1 MKSNKNDNKTTIQN
15 QFEAQ
20 IRDAK
25 SGWQVT
31 KISKQNDNDK
41 SKK

>member
-1 MKSNKNDNKTTIQN
+1 MGNTPKVIVVN

-20 IRDAK
+20 TNNVK

-31 KISKQNDNDK
+31 ISSNN
-41 SKK
+41 SSSNTKK

>member
-1 MKSNKNDNKTTIQN
+1 MENKPKVIIVN

-20 IRDAK
+20 IKNAK

-31 KISKQNDNDK
+31 KSSNN
-41 SKK
+41 SSSNTKK

>member
-1 MKSNKNDNKTTIQN
+1 MKSDKKDNKTPIKN

-20 IRDAK
+20 IKDAK

-31 KISKQNDNDK
+31 KISKQDDNNK

>member
-1 MKSNKNDNKTTIQN
+1 MGNTPKKVIIVN

-20 IRDAK
+20 NKNVK

-31 KISKQNDNDK
+31 ISSNN
-41 SKK
+41 SSSNTKK

>member
-1 MKSNKNDNKTTIQN
+1 MKSNKNDNKSTIKN
-15 QFEAQ
+15 QFEVQ
-20 IRDAK
+20 IKDAK

>member
-1 MKSNKNDNKTTIQN
+1 MKSDKKDNKTVIKN

-20 IRDAK
+20 IKDAK

-31 KISKQNDNDK
+31 KISKQDDNNK

>member
-1 MKSNKNDNKTTIQN
+1 MKSNKNDNKSTIKN

-20 IRDAK
+20 IKDAK

>member
-1 MKSNKNDNKTTIQN
+1 MENKPKVVVVN

-20 IRDAK
+20 IKNAK

-31 KISKQNDNDK
+31 ILSSNN
-41 SKK
+41 SSSNTKK

>member
-1 MKSNKNDNKTTIQN
+1 MKSSKNDNKTVIKN

-20 IRDAK
+20 IKDAK

-31 KISKQNDNDK
+31 KISTQNNNNK

>member
-1 MKSNKNDNKTTIQN
+1 MKSNKNDDKSTVKN

-20 IRDAK
+20 IKDAK